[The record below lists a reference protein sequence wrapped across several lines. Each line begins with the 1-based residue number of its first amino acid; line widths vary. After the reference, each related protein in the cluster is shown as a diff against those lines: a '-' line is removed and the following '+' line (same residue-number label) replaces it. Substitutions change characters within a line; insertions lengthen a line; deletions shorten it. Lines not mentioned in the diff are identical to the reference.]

1 MKQLI
6 IILAVILLAA
16 CSKPTQP
23 VQTNVLYYR
32 IQQVDLDGTKTY
44 TPVRRINVD
53 LVANATS
60 DEDEDDDDND
70 DDDDDDDDDECD
82 GNGCDDDECDDH
94 YTLSINFT
102 TFTVRNVKN
111 GVQINWEADNEQH
124 TSHYIIERSIN
135 TKKWTP
141 RLNYIPDYSG
151 KYTVTDKF

>member
-6 IILAVILLAA
+6 IILTVILLTA
-16 CSKPTQP
+16 CSKPTPP

-53 LVANATS
+53 LAANATS
-60 DEDEDDDDND
+60 DEDEDDDDDEDND
-70 DDDDDDDDDECD
+70 
-82 GNGCDDDECDDH
+82 H
-94 YTLSINFT
+94 HTTLAINFT

-111 GVQINWEADNEQH
+111 GIQIYWEADNEQSV
-124 TSHYIIERSIN
+124 SHYIIERSID
-135 TKKWTP
+135 TKNWVG
-141 RLNYIPDYSG
+141 RQNYISDLSG